1 MGPDHLS
8 RDPDVFVLIRLL
20 SCHQWR
26 NVACWRP
33 PAEKA
38 PPCWRPL
45 PFWCPSLKLNK
56 LGDFREYAGKI
67 SKKVCI

>member
-1 MGPDHLS
+1 MVYISGVTLPVGA
-8 RDPDVFVLIRLL
+8 PTPPP
-20 SCHQWR
+20 
-26 NVACWRP
+26 P
-33 PAEKA
+33 PAEKT

>member
-1 MGPDHLS
+1 MILFCHA
-8 RDPDVFVLIRLL
+8 IR
-20 SCHQWR
+20 SQWR

-33 PAEKA
+33 PAEKSA
-38 PPCWRPL
+38 PLLAPL